1 MAWSVRSNAGS
12 RRYWQEDTEEDR
24 EIRRKILEA
33 LLRGGNEVK
42 MPTWEEKR
50 KEIVSIWPYRTG
62 GRAFFWCQAAQKGV
76 KKKMPNHVYNVV
88 TLDCPAERAAEILK
102 DVEMDGCGPGSIDFE
117 KIIPMPEDVYR
128 GPLTK
133 KEIMD
138 YPRDRNWYDCYA

>member
-1 MAWSVRSNAGS
+1 
-12 RRYWQEDTEEDR
+12 
-24 EIRRKILEA
+24 
-33 LLRGGNEVK
+33 
-42 MPTWEEKR
+42 
-50 KEIVSIWPYRTG
+50 
-62 GRAFFWCQAAQKGV
+62 
-76 KKKMPNHVYNVV
+76 MPNHVYNVV